1 MSEMNYDK
9 RIEEK
14 LKRIE
19 NIEAKKMQLQNELKD
34 LKHRKKTADTII
46 NAIEQKMIQRLTQSH
61 TMEQEP
67 VQDVSL
73 DKSNQKTMC
82 RGM

>member
-1 MSEMNYDK
+1 M
-9 RIEEK
+9 
-14 LKRIE
+14 
-19 NIEAKKMQLQNELKD
+19 ELI
-34 LKHRKKTADTII
+34 RKTADTII

-67 VQDVSL
+67 VQDVLL
-73 DKSNQKTMC
+73 DKSNQKTMH